1 MKVWLPKDVGFCNG
15 VSNAV
20 QKALSVQGTAYC
32 LGQLVHNATVTDSL
46 KQKGIVTV
54 DDIAEV
60 PNGETLIIRA
70 HGAPKSVY
78 DEAQRR
84 NIKLVDATCPSV
96 RAIQQKASKYH
107 ADGYQIVLIGD
118 ARHPE
123 IVGVNGWCDNS
134 AIIFD
139 GKGKLELVGIE
150 KALIMFQTTFDTRNF
165 EKSLQNISTEG
176 VKTLEIFNTICYTT
190 IQRQYYAQIL
200 SQKCDVAIVVGDGN
214 SSNTKRLFEIASH
227 SCPTILT
234 DGTELNA
241 DLSNCKNAC
250 IISGASTP
258 TELIKGV
265 LERMSEIAKDT
276 VVETVV
282 SDENV
287 EITSAEV
294 ATEEKVMDKDE
305 ALLAKAVSEMK
316 EGHRYRL
323 GQKVRC
329 RVVLV
334 SDDGVY
340 VSIPSSK
347 KEAFIPND
355 ELSMEGD
362 HQAVKAEIK
371 KAMETDDVTLECAV
385 ISVDKGIT
393 LSKKVID
400 ERYKDDELVDGI
412 KQGNEFQAVMT
423 RVGKECLTGKLGSYT
438 VIVHASQIRIGYVK
452 NLNDYVG
459 KTLRLVVSGEDK
471 VDEHKRVIFASQ
483 KTILLAEKKAKEDE
497 FWNNIEVGE
506 IVDGKV
512 LRFAPFGAFVDVR
525 GFDCLAH
532 TSDLAWERIPSPAS
546 VLEIGKSYEFVVLAL
561 DRERNR
567 VSLGLK
573 QLQPE
578 PWEAA
583 AEKFPVGARVVGKV
597 ARIMPFGAFVELDK
611 HIDGLLHVSNVSWEW
626 LDDINKALKVGDEI
640 EVEVLEFDA
649 ENKRITLSRKA
660 LLEKPEEQQPQQAEP
675 SEKSAPVEQAE
686 QAEVVEQQP
695 EQSEVADE
703 AVEVAPENKDED

>member
-1 MKVWLPKDVGFCNG
+1 MKIWLPKEIGFCNG
-15 VSNAV
+15 VSSAI
-20 QKALSVQGTAYC
+20 QKALSVEGKAYC
-32 LGQLVHNATVTDSL
+32 LGQLVHNASVTESL
-46 KQKGIVTV
+46 KAKGIVTV
-54 DDIAEV
+54 NSVDDV

-70 HGAPKSVY
+70 HGAPKAVY
-78 DEAQRR
+78 DQAEQRGIR
-84 NIKLVDATCPSV
+84 IVDATCPSV
-96 RAIQQKASKYH
+96 RAVQQKAMQYY
-107 ADGYQIVLIGD
+107 ADGYQIVLVGD
-118 ARHPE
+118 ASHPE
-123 IVGVNGWCDNS
+123 IIGVNGWCDNT

-139 GKGKLELVGIE
+139 GKGVLELKGVE

-176 VKTLEIFNTICYTT
+176 VKTLDIFNTICYNTSH
-190 IQRQYYAQIL
+190 RQYYAHML
-200 SQKCDVAIVVGDGN
+200 SAKCDLAIVVGDAN
-214 SSNTKRLFEIASH
+214 SSNTKRLSEIASAN
-227 SCPTILT
+227 CKTLLT
-234 DGTELNA
+234 DGIGFEV
-241 DLSNCKNAC
+241 DLCNCKNAC

-258 TELIKGV
+258 QELIKGV

-294 ATEEKVMDKDE
+294 ATEEKVMDKNE

-316 EGHRYRL
+316 EGHRYKL
-323 GQKVRC
+323 GQKVKC

-347 KEAFIPND
+347 KEGFIPNE
-355 ELSMEGD
+355 ELDMDGNY
-362 HQAVKAEIK
+362 QAVKDELK
-371 KAMETDDVTLECAV
+371 KTMETGDANLDCAV
-385 ISVDKGIT
+385 ISLDKGIT

-400 ERYKDDELVDGI
+400 ERFKDDALVEGI
-412 KQGNEFQAVMT
+412 KNGEEFQAVMT

-438 VIVHASQIRIGYVK
+438 VIVHASQIKIGYVK

-459 KTLRLVVSGEDK
+459 KTLRLVVSGADK
-471 VDEHKRVIFASQ
+471 VDDHKRVIFASQ

-532 TSDLAWERIPSPAS
+532 TSDLAWERIANPAE
-546 VLEIGKSYEFVVLAL
+546 VLEIGNSYEFVVLAL
-561 DRERNR
+561 DRDKNR
-567 VSLGLK
+567 VSLGYK

-578 PWEAA
+578 PWEVA
-583 AEKFPVGARVVGKV
+583 AEKFPVGAKVTGKV

-640 EVEVLEFDA
+640 EVMVMEFDA

-660 LLEKPEEQQPQQAEP
+660 LLEQPQQP
-675 SEKSAPVEQAE
+675 AE
-686 QAEVVEQQP
+686 QAET
-695 EQSEVADE
+695 EVADAAE
-703 AVEVAPENKDED
+703 EEVASDNKDAE

>member
-1 MKVWLPKDVGFCNG
+1 MVKIWLPKEVGFCNG
-15 VSNAV
+15 VSSAIDKAMAV
-20 QKALSVQGTAYC
+20 GGGAYC
-32 LGQLVHNATVTDSL
+32 LGQLVHNKSVAEVL
-46 KQKGIVTV
+46 AKQGIVTV
-54 DDIAEV
+54 DSIDEV
-60 PNGETLIIRA
+60 PDGATLIIRA
-70 HGAPKSVY
+70 HGAPKWVY
-78 DEAQRR
+78 DEAKKR
-84 NIKLVDATCPSV
+84 NIQIVDATCPSV
-96 RAIQQKASKYH
+96 RAIQQKAMKYH
-107 ADGYQIVLIGD
+107 ADGYQIVLVGD
-118 ARHPE
+118 AAHPE
-123 IVGVNGWCDNS
+123 IVGINGWCDNS

-139 GKGKLELVGIE
+139 GKSKLQLNGVEKVLV
-150 KALIMFQTTFDTRNF
+150 MFQTTFDTRFF
-165 EKSLQNISTEG
+165 EKSLQNISSDG

-190 IQRQYYAQIL
+190 TQRQYYAQML
-200 SQKCDVAIVVGDGN
+200 SAKCDLAVVVGDAN
-214 SSNTKRLFEIASH
+214 SSNTKRLHEIASQN
-227 SCPTILT
+227 CKTLLT
-234 DGTELNA
+234 DGVLTDI
-241 DLSNCKNAC
+241 DLSNCKNVC

-265 LERMSEIAKDT
+265 LETMSENAKDT

-282 SDENV
+282 SDEKV

-316 EGHRYRL
+316 EGHRYKL

-347 KEAFIPND
+347 KEGFVPNE
-355 ELSMEGD
+355 ELALDGD
-362 HQAVKAEIK
+362 YQAVKN
-371 KAMETDDVTLECAV
+371 TLNSDSTLECAV

-400 ERYKDDELVDGI
+400 ERYKDDALVEGI
-412 KQGNEFQAVMT
+412 KKGEEFQCVMT

-471 VDEHKRVIFASQ
+471 VDDHKRVIFASQ
-483 KTILLAEKKAKEDE
+483 KQILLAEKKAKEDE
-497 FWNNIEVGE
+497 FWNNIDEGE
-506 IVDGKV
+506 IVEGKV

-532 TSDLAWERIPSPAS
+532 TSDLSWDRIASPAD
-546 VLEIGKSYEFVVLAL
+546 VLEIGKTYEFAVLAL
-561 DRERNR
+561 DREKNR

-573 QLQPE
+573 QLQPQ
-578 PWEAA
+578 PWEVA
-583 AEKFPVGARVVGKV
+583 AEKFPVGATVVGKV
-597 ARIMPFGAFVELDK
+597 ARILPFGAFIELDN

-626 LDDINKALKVGDEI
+626 LDDINHALKVGDEI
-640 EVEVLEFDA
+640 EVQVLEFDGA
-649 ENKRITLSRKA
+649 NKRITLSRKA
-660 LLEKPEEQQPQQAEP
+660 LLERPAVVPAPVDEDKV
-675 SEKSAPVEQAE
+675 EKS
-686 QAEVVEQQP
+686 
-695 EQSEVADE
+695 DE
-703 AVEVAPENKDED
+703 EE

>member
-1 MKVWLPKDVGFCNG
+1 MKIWLPKEVGFCNG
-15 VSNAV
+15 VSTAIH
-20 QKALSVQGTAYC
+20 KALSVEGKAYC
-32 LGQLVHNATVTDSL
+32 LGQLVHNSTVTDSL
-46 KQKGIVTV
+46 NRKGIITV
-54 DDIAEV
+54 VDIAEV
-60 PNGETLIIRA
+60 PDGETLIIRA
-70 HGAPKSVY
+70 HGAPKAVY
-78 DEAQRR
+78 DEARER
-84 NIKLVDATCPSV
+84 KIKIIDATCPSV
-96 RAIQQKASKYH
+96 RAIQQKAERYYS
-107 ADGYQIVLIGD
+107 DGYKIVLIGD

-123 IVGVNGWCDNS
+123 IVGINGWCDNS

-139 GKGKLELVGIE
+139 GKGKLVLKGVE
-150 KALIMFQTTFDTRNF
+150 KALIMFQTTFDTRFF

-190 IQRQYYAQIL
+190 SQRQYYAQIL
-200 SQKCDVAIVVGDGN
+200 SEKSDVAIVVGDEN
-214 SSNTKRLFEIASH
+214 SSNTQRLYEIASRN
-227 SCPTILT
+227 CLTILT
-234 DGTELNA
+234 DGSKLDA

-282 SDENV
+282 SDEKV

-294 ATEEKVMDKDE
+294 ATEEKVMDKNE
-305 ALLAKAVSEMK
+305 AMLAKAVSEMK
-316 EGHRYRL
+316 EGHRYKL
-323 GQKVRC
+323 GQKVKC

-340 VSIPSSK
+340 VRIPSSK
-347 KEAFIPND
+347 KEAFIPNE
-355 ELSMEGD
+355 ELSLEGD
-362 HQAVKAEIK
+362 YQAVKDELK
-371 KAMETDDVTLECAV
+371 KAMEVDEAVLDCAV

-400 ERYKDDELVDGI
+400 ERYKDDALVEGI
-412 KQGNEFQAVMT
+412 KQGNEFQAVMS

-438 VIVHASQIRIGYVK
+438 VIVHASQIKIGYVK

-459 KTLRLVVSGEDK
+459 KTLRLVVSGADK
-471 VDEHKRVIFASQ
+471 VDDHKRVIFASQ
-483 KTILLAEKKAKEDE
+483 KAILLAEKKAKEDE

-532 TSDLAWERIPSPAS
+532 TTDLAWERIASPAE

-561 DRERNR
+561 DREKNR
-567 VSLGLK
+567 VSLGFK

-578 PWEAA
+578 PWEVA
-583 AEKFPVGARVVGKV
+583 AEKFPVGAKVVGKV

-626 LDDINKALKVGDEI
+626 LEDINAALKVGDEI
-640 EVEVLEFDA
+640 EVEVLEFDG
-649 ENKRITLSRKA
+649 ENKRITLSRKS
-660 LLEKPEEQQPQQAEP
+660 LLEKPEQP
-675 SEKSAPVEQAE
+675 AP
-686 QAEVVEQQP
+686 
-695 EQSEVADE
+695 QS
-703 AVEVAPENKDED
+703 KDEE